1 MTDDPWLKVI
11 LFIFR
16 LIPYLLSITGNMI
29 IIILILMDPHLKI
42 PMYFFLQNFS
52 FLEISYTTACIP
64 NLRVMMATG
73 DKNISYSRC
82 FSQVFFVFLPGV
94 SEFYLLAAMFYDHYV
109 AICKPLHYTTII
121 NSKICIQLVFCCWIA
136 GCFTTFVPFLVDLKL
151 FSCLQCC
158 WAFLLWHNCPHADLL
173 PRHTHNWDSGIHVCC
188 NDSCGHISNGDNII
202 YLYCKSKSK
211 IPSSNQREKAFTTC
225 SPHMIVIS
233 LSYGSCIFIYVKP
246 SVQERISFSK
256 GIAVLNTFVVPL
268 LNPFIY
274 SLQNEVKMGFMNMI
288 GRVVSFSYKLILYF
302 TLYKWNKEWGL

>member
-29 IIILILMDPHLKI
+29 IIILILVDPHLKI
-42 PMYFFLQNFS
+42 PMYFFLRNFS

-82 FSQVFFVFLPGV
+82 VSQVFFVFLPGV
-94 SEFYLLAAMFYDHYV
+94 SEFYLLAAMFYGHYV

-136 GCFTTFVPFLVDLKL
+136 GCFTTFVPFLLDLKL

-173 PRHTHNWDSGIHVCC
+173 LRHTYNWDSGIHFCC

-202 YLYCKSKSK
+202 YLHCKSKSK
-211 IPSSNQREKAFTTC
+211 
-225 SPHMIVIS
+225 
-233 LSYGSCIFIYVKP
+233 
-246 SVQERISFSK
+246 
-256 GIAVLNTFVVPL
+256 
-268 LNPFIY
+268 NPFIEPEGKSFY
-274 SLQNEVKMGFMNMI
+274 NMFSSHDCDISFLWQLHLHICKTFSPRKNIFFQGNCSAQYLCCPTFESFHLQLTERSENGLHEYDRQGCF
-288 GRVVSFSYKLILYF
+288 FLIQINIIF
-302 TLYKWNKEWGL
+302 HFI